1 MKKSKLTRLIKKELY
16 AKKHNDMKVHE
27 EKIYIDDENKLFNDL
42 MFTEKDN
49 DIKEKSRNLIYRLLN
64 FRDQLSFTSN
74 DNILRIRSSDF
85 MLKKSNKST
94 SSSLSKTGT
103 VLSKVY
109 DNEFDDFSIEIIKE
123 VGFLI
128 NYKSNRTA
136 FQDKE
141 IYDDV
146 VDKMKI
152 VFQEVNIKN
161 FNNLYTE
168 LMKDSGLARESN
180 LDDLLN

>member
-1 MKKSKLTRLIKKELY
+1 MKKSKLAKLIKKELY
-16 AKKHNDMKVHE
+16 SKKQSEMKGYSE

-42 MFTEKDN
+42 MFTEKDI
-49 DIKEKSRNLIYRLLN
+49 DTKEKSRNLIYRLLN
-64 FRDQLSFTSN
+64 FRDKLSFTSN
-74 DNILRIRSSDF
+74 NNILRIRSSDF
-85 MLKKSNKST
+85 MLKKSTKNSA
-94 SSSLSKTGT
+94 LSK
-103 VLSKVY
+103 SY
-109 DNEFDDFSIEIIKE
+109 DTEFDDFSIEIIKE

-146 VDKMKI
+146 IEKMKVTFKEI
-152 VFQEVNIKN
+152 NIKN

>member
-1 MKKSKLTRLIKKELY
+1 MKKSKLAKLIKKELY
-16 AKKHNDMKVHE
+16 AKKHNEMKGYE
-27 EKIYIDDENKLFNDL
+27 TEKVYIDDENKLFNDL
-42 MFTEKDN
+42 MFTEKDD

-64 FRDQLSFTSN
+64 FRDKLSFTSN
-74 DNILRIRSSDF
+74 NNILRIRSSDF
-85 MLKKSNKST
+85 MLKKSKNAASNK
-94 SSSLSKTGT
+94 
-103 VLSKVY
+103 VLY
-109 DNEFDDFSIEIIKE
+109 DEFDDFSIEIIKE
-123 VGFLI
+123 IGFLI

-136 FQDKE
+136 FKDKE

>member
-1 MKKSKLTRLIKKELY
+1 MKKSKLARLIKKELY
-16 AKKHNDMKVHE
+16 AKKHNDMKGYE
-27 EKIYIDDENKLFNDL
+27 EKVYIDDENKLFNDL

-64 FRDQLSFTSN
+64 FRDKLSFTSN
-74 DNILRIRSSDF
+74 GNILRIRSSDF

-94 SSSLSKTGT
+94 SSS
-103 VLSKVY
+103 LSKVY